1 MEDAFLVC
9 VYQSNVFWKIYK
21 IEFEYLG
28 LLKNNTRGR
37 LHLFVVL
44 KSASRYFGQALTWK
58 LFGTV
63 GYYS

>member
-28 LLKNNTRGR
+28 VLKNNARGR

-44 KSASRYFGQALTWK
+44 NQQAVTLVK
-58 LFGTV
+58 LWLGS
-63 GYYS
+63 YLEQ